1 MGLFDF
7 FKRNKKTDEIESY
20 PVNCWVFIANKGYK
34 DYHSLSA
41 SERVWYNMRV
51 PIDSVNNGG
60 LVSYYYNSGADNIYD
75 TLEIL
80 KKFKA
85 DEIIEIVTTQPSFS
99 LSHFPRQRLM
109 P

>member
-41 SERVWYNMRV
+41 SERVWYNMYCT
-51 PIDSVNNGG
+51 PHP
-60 LVSYYYNSGADNIYD
+60 LY
-75 TLEIL
+75 
-80 KKFKA
+80 
-85 DEIIEIVTTQPSFS
+85 
-99 LSHFPRQRLM
+99 
-109 P
+109 